1 VYLLIVA
8 MIDSPRD
15 LRIFGWFFLAI
26 MVVAFVYQF
35 AEYVHGGRLVFFGSM
50 PTGNYFGMTKYIQV
64 GDVMVPYLW
73 NRAMVPT
80 IVGVF
85 MALGAVVG
93 KRRFAVNAF
102 LAGAGLLGIVLTQIR
117 AIYFGVAVGIL
128 ALLGLPGWGT
138 KSAGRLVLLV
148 VALGAVFIALTSVLA
163 ASMGDDPAAVIAAR
177 ASSLLEYNTQDN
189 WAKRASDAHL
199 AWTAL
204 RQSPLIGFGWGS
216 GFASY
221 VGESGMNLLLARG
234 FLGAAMILVMF
245 VTVLVKAL
253 RLAWRLKP
261 SLEQSWL
268 FGLSG
273 AMLAFLAMSVTQDVL
288 SAGGV
293 AVIVAVFVDRI
304 QRFADDGL
312 VQVRIRPDAGVR
324 GNTLGHRMP

>member
-1 VYLLIVA
+1 
-8 MIDSPRD
+8 
-15 LRIFGWFFLAI
+15 
-26 MVVAFVYQF
+26 
-35 AEYVHGGRLVFFGSM
+35 
-50 PTGNYFGMTKYIQV
+50 
-64 GDVMVPYLW
+64 
-73 NRAMVPT
+73 
-80 IVGVF
+80 
-85 MALGAVVG
+85 
-93 KRRFAVNAF
+93 
-102 LAGAGLLGIVLTQIR
+102 
-117 AIYFGVAVGIL
+117 
-128 ALLGLPGWGT
+128 
-138 KSAGRLVLLV
+138 
-148 VALGAVFIALTSVLA
+148 
-163 ASMGDDPAAVIAAR
+163 
-177 ASSLLEYNTQDN
+177 
-189 WAKRASDAHL
+189 
-199 AWTAL
+199 
-204 RQSPLIGFGWGS
+204 
-216 GFASY
+216 
-221 VGESGMNLLLARG
+221 MNLLLARG